1 MPKHADSNGD
11 VPVTKAPS
19 SDRAPS
25 SGPRRLADEAF
36 EMPFS
41 PGDIIGGKYQV
52 TELLGVGGVG
62 FVVAAIH
69 MELGEKVALK
79 FLQPDMLDNTQ
90 VVGRFSQE
98 ALASVKIKSEHVA
111 RVFDVGTLPDGAPFI
126 VIEHLEGK
134 DLDDILRQYGPMP
147 IKRAVDYVMQACEAL
162 ANAHACGVVHRDI
175 KPENL
180 FLTRRAQGMD
190 VIKVLDFGIS
200 KVALTGTAIE
210 PRVPL
215 VKTMLPV
222 GSPLYMSPEQVR
234 ASQDIDSRT
243 DIWSVGCVL
252 YELLGG
258 HAAFD
263 APSITEVSARILEQE
278 PTPLRSLR
286 PDVPSELEAIIQRCL
301 EKDPDQR
308 YQNVAELALA
318 LYPFGPRRARIS
330 AERCCLLLN
339 VGETSFS
346 EFELP
351 SISLVAPS
359 FVTPLPL
366 PDESGSAHSWPTLNL
381 KHRPPSKRTSTRK
394 ALILGAVVVLAIASV
409 EVWGRLR
416 ASGAMGAS
424 SARRQPVPP
433 SAFQSPTPIPV
444 KVGSAPGVPTSAVAA
459 VAVKVTPAPL
469 APSSVQTTVEP
480 KPPVRAVAPTGRS
493 RAYSPAIR
501 SRQTDSGRSANTS
514 SPEPDPGF

>member
-1 MPKHADSNGD
+1 
-11 VPVTKAPS
+11 
-19 SDRAPS
+19 
-25 SGPRRLADEAF
+25 LADEAF
-36 EMPFS
+36 EMPFV

-111 RVFDVGTLPDGAPFI
+111 RVFDVGTMPDGAPFI

-134 DLDDILRQYGPMP
+134 DLDDILRQHGPMP

-252 YELLGG
+252 YELLSGR
-258 HAAFD
+258 AAFD

-286 PDVPSELEAIIQRCL
+286 PDVPSELEAIIKRCL
-301 EKDPDQR
+301 EKDADR
-308 YQNVAELALA
+308 RFQNVAELALA

-351 SISLVAPS
+351 SISLVAPAG
-359 FVTPLPL
+359 VTPLPL
-366 PDESGSAHSWPTLNL
+366 PDQTGPAHSWPTLNL
-381 KHRPPSKRTSTRK
+381 KQRPPSKRASTRK
-394 ALILGAVVVLAIASV
+394 ALIVGSLVLLAIASLG
-409 EVWGRLR
+409 VWGRLR
-416 ASGAMGAS
+416 ASSATGAAN
-424 SARRQPVPP
+424 ARRQAA
-433 SAFQSPTPIPV
+433 SAFASRTPVPV
-444 KVGSAPGVPTSAVAA
+444 KVGTVPEAPTSAVAA
-459 VAVKVTPAPL
+459 VQVKVTPAPPAPNSVQATSEPKAPVRTV
-469 APSSVQTTVEP
+469 APSGRTRTYA
-480 KPPVRAVAPTGRS
+480 PVT
-493 RAYSPAIR
+493 R
-501 SRQTDSGRSANTS
+501 SRQTDSGRTTGSS
-514 SPEPDPGF
+514 SPDPDPGF